1 MAEDRELRVRSLL
14 DTVRAEGR
22 TALTAPEGKV
32 IADAYGIAVPGE
44 ELATDVDEA
53 VSYAARFGGPVVMKI
68 VSPDILHK
76 TDAGGVIVGV
86 EGAADIRA
94 AFYKIIENARAYNAS
109 ARIEG
114 VALCAGAEPDR
125 LVAGVG
131 NSHRRSAGCGDDQPS
146 RPRGDRECGRVAVR
160 ARRKGEREQR
170 GCDREQ
176 ECELPHRATTVNVTE
191 AE

>member
-1 MAEDRELRVRSLL
+1 MHEETRNANDDDDAEAKPSVYATSGTRLRREQKQFCMIARARARWSPHRQPELRDAVRRHDQAGRTDREPSCRNRL
-14 DTVRAEGR
+14 DTR
-22 TALTAPEGKV
+22 P
-32 IADAYGIAVPGE
+32 
-44 ELATDVDEA
+44 
-53 VSYAARFGGPVVMKI
+53 
-68 VSPDILHK
+68 
-76 TDAGGVIVGV
+76 
-86 EGAADIRA
+86 
-94 AFYKIIENARAYNAS
+94 S

-114 VALCAGAEPDR
+114 VALCASDEPDR
-125 LVAGVG
+125 LVARVG